1 MANLSISGSVQG
13 VTINSPPVI
22 TFQLVNSDN
31 NTALTGIEQLTVKRS
46 DVKTGA
52 VASPAG
58 TGVTDNVP
66 FYPNLSF
73 AIAKYVP
80 GTNGSPGKWVSY
92 MVSTPTLDA
101 NGNRPYGSKVWLVT
115 NGVIGEG
122 PYTNIKHL
130 IVAKQP
136 FKTAEENVA
145 FYAKL
150 KKEKA
155 ASP

>member
-1 MANLSISGSVQG
+1 MQAKYIVLVFAWVLSAPVLAQTATPHPDGAPAVIGGMESTPKSKARLAEKRKAQAKIKLVD
-13 VTINSPPVI
+13 INGA
-22 TFQLVNSDN
+22 
-31 NTALTGIEQLTVKRS
+31 TAEQLK
-46 DVKTGA
+46 KLPGI
-52 VASPAG
+52 
-58 TGVTDNVP
+58 TD
-66 FYPNLSF
+66 
-73 AIAKYVP
+73 AEAQRIIA
-80 GTNGSPGKWVSY
+80 
-92 MVSTPTLDA
+92 
-101 NGNRPYGSKVWLVT
+101 NRPYGSKVWLVT